1 MKDRAS
7 DHIVKRLAHYI
18 CDANA
23 EIMRFTKNRGHVH
36 DTGSE
41 GYISGYIANR
51 IFSENLLIDGD
62 YCDYVRLEVGVGDHL
77 GAAVADERTS
87 GRFDIVCYGEND
99 MPLLI
104 VEVKRHFSPSGLRAD
119 AARLVNAVR
128 NIGVSSGGTLK
139 GAAMVAITSGWG
151 AVERTTPDEQLEQ
164 VEATIRDYEKGIHT
178 WGGVCE
184 MPILIE
190 GDTLPKKVTGFA
202 VLIKG

>member
-1 MKDRAS
+1 MRDRAS
-7 DHIVKRLAHYI
+7 DHIVKRLSQYI

-23 EIMRFTKNRGHVH
+23 DIMRFTKNRSYVH

-51 IFSENLLIDGD
+51 IFSENLLIDD
-62 YCDYVRLEVGVGDHL
+62 EYCDYVRLEVGVSGHL
-77 GAAVADERTS
+77 GEALADERTS
-87 GRFDIVCYGEND
+87 GRFDIVCFNEGD
-99 MPLLI
+99 DPLLI
-104 VEVKRHFSPSGLRAD
+104 VEVKRHFSPSGLKAD
-119 AARLVNAVR
+119 ASRLVNAIKS
-128 NIGVSSGGTLK
+128 NGVSVGGTLK

-151 AVERTTPDEQLEQ
+151 IQRTTADVQLEQ
-164 VEATIRDYEKGIHT
+164 VEATIRDYENGIHT

-190 GDTLPKKVTGFA
+190 GDQVPKRVTGFA